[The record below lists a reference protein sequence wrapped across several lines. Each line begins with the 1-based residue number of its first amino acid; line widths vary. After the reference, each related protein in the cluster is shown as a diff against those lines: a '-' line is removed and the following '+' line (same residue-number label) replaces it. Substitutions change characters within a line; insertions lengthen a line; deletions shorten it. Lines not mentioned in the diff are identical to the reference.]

1 MINGQFYTFDYF
13 CQYFIVFD
21 RRFVNIVFFLYNKN
35 VVKIWIGKIGYLKLG
50 KFYEDFNFIQ
60 VFIGIDGMQI
70 VVDCLVFN
78 VNVQ

>member
-1 MINGQFYTFDYF
+1 MFDFF
-13 CQYFIVFD
+13 CLDFD
-21 RRFVNIVFFLYNKN
+21 CIFVVQKGDNVSEFFVGYSEVL
-35 VVKIWIGKIGYLKLG
+35 IGKIGYLKLG
-50 KFYEDFNFIQ
+50 KFYEDFNIIQ